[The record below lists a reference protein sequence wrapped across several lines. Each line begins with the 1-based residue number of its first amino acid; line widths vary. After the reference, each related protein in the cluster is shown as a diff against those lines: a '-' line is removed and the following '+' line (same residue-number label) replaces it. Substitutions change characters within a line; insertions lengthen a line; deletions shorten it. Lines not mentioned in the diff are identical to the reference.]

1 LDKVCYYNKNRG
13 AEMNEQ
19 QLQDMIA
26 QLLELAEKHEIPVS
40 DRVLEFFEDL
50 HTAEFG

>member
-1 LDKVCYYNKNRG
+1 
-13 AEMNEQ
+13 MNEE
-19 QLQDMIA
+19 QLTEMIG

-40 DRVLEFFEDL
+40 DKVLEFFEDV